1 MSTTP
6 DILKLRVLLS
16 FLKEDETCTV
26 TGISKTLGETKQTIS
41 RMIMAL
47 EQEGLIDRSNTRRP
61 ALTEKGQIKAND
73 YTEKIQLSM
82 NHLIREGVN
91 IESAK
96 NDAYYWA
103 LYNTDETMNVIKRL
117 EEEYRIKHL
126 FKDVYKFN
134 GSALCKKMQDGEY
147 SFPFT
152 IYREHIRNGNNISM
166 ANSGFE
172 HPCVLCV
179 KNGIGTIQL
188 KAVNLLGNSA
198 FTGKV
203 MKGMIKSMKYFD
215 SGNYIGAERS
225 GDIFS
230 IPAEA
235 IRFISMGEG
244 IGQKLHGT
252 TSLRMQCDAGVVHM
266 PESGAIFTMLI

>member
-41 RMIMAL
+41 RIIIAM
-47 EQEGLIDRSNTRRP
+47 EEEGLIDRSNTRQP
-61 ALTEKGQIKAND
+61 VLTDKGKNKAAI
-73 YTEKIQLSM
+73 YTERIRLSL

-96 NDAYYWA
+96 NDAYHWA
-103 LYNTDETMNVIKRL
+103 LYNTDETMEVISRL
-117 EEEYRIKHL
+117 EEQYRIKHL
-126 FKDVYKFN
+126 FKDEFKFN
-134 GSALCKKMQDGEY
+134 GSTLCKKMHDGEY

-152 IYREHIRNGNNISM
+152 IYREHIHDGDNISM

-172 HPCVLCV
+172 HPCVLSV
-179 KNGIGTIQL
+179 KNGVGTIQL
-188 KAVNLLGNSA
+188 KAVNIIGNSA
-198 FTGKV
+198 YTGKI
-203 MKGMIKSMKYFD
+203 MKGMIKSLKYFE

-225 GDIFS
+225 GNIFS
-230 IPAEA
+230 IPASA
-235 IRFISMGEG
+235 VRFINMGEG
-244 IGQKLHGT
+244 IGQTLHGT
-252 TSLRMQCDAGVVHM
+252 ASLKMQCSAGILHM
-266 PESGAIFTMLI
+266 PESGAIFAMLI